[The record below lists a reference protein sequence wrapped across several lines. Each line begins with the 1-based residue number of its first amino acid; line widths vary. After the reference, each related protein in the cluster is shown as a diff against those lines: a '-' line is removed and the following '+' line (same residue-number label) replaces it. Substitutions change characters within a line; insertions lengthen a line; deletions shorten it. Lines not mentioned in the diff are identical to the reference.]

1 MLVVV
6 ASPQVM
12 GKVMSE
18 ERFPPVELIVHTV
31 TSPASK
37 WEKFSTF
44 LNSVNYDSPPPGPGC
59 QPALELN
66 KKTDG

>member
-44 LNSVNYDSPPPGPGC
+44 LNSVNYDSLPPAWAWLRACTGT
-59 QPALELN
+59 
-66 KKTDG
+66 K